1 MPESMER
8 ANENQAPEVESRPA
22 ATSRTSRWTRAH
34 TIWTLMIVSLIPGV
48 VIASFRNHWEDLP
61 NVVQIATYAA
71 CAIIIMVAVGLIIAP
86 RDEED

>member
-8 ANENQAPEVESRPA
+8 ANENQAPEVESRPE
-22 ATSRTSRWTRAH
+22 ATPRTSRWTRAH
-34 TIWTLMIVSLIPGV
+34 TIWALMIVSLIPGV